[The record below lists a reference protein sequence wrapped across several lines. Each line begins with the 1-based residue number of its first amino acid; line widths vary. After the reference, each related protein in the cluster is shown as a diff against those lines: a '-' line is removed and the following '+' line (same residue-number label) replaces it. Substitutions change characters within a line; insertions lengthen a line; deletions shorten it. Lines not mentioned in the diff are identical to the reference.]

1 MHSDQAKKILI
12 AVPTARLIEV
22 ETFKSIYDQ
31 NLPPGYI
38 SEFRYF
44 TGYDI
49 DLVRNE
55 IAEAAIDGYD
65 YLFSVDSDLI
75 FPSYTLSRMLAHN
88 KPIVSGL
95 YIQRIHGS
103 HTLEVYESTPTG
115 GVSHIPYGK
124 IKGKG
129 LVEIKACGFGCA
141 LIKTEVIKA
150 VGHPYFVYHSAL
162 DHKNT
167 VSEDVD
173 FCRKATAKGFSMW
186 ADTTI
191 QCQHIG
197 SYQFVIDNDIA
208 AIPEA
213 ESAKKPPAPT
223 PLKPAPLNDEEI
235 KKQLIALRER
245 GRWEEGCPEHFQYLG
260 KLKESGFEPKVIY
273 DIGACVLHWTDRA
286 KKLWPDAEYVA
297 FEASPKL
304 EFFYKEENM
313 RYHIGVL
320 SDKTGREVDFFEN
333 DRFPAGNS
341 YYRENPRYQPIAAEI
356 YSDDH
361 KRRVKAVTLDAVVN
375 LKQFPKPDFIKMD
388 IQGSELDVLKGAEET
403 IKDVEHIVLELQ
415 RVEYNLGAPLNKD
428 VIDYMDSLGY
438 DCLGEFSPGGPDGDF
453 HFKKR

>member
-1 MHSDQAKKILI
+1 MNTDSAKKILI

-31 NLPPGYI
+31 ILPQGYTAD
-38 SEFRYF
+38 FRYF
-44 TGYDI
+44 TGHDI

-55 IAEAAIDGYD
+55 IAESAVNGYD

-75 FPSYTLSRMLAHN
+75 FPSYTLSRMIAHN

-129 LVEIKACGFGCA
+129 LVEIRACGFGCA
-141 LIKTEVIKA
+141 LVKTEVIKS
-150 VGHPYFVYHSAL
+150 VGYPYFVYHSAL
-162 DHKNT
+162 DHKHT

-173 FCRKATAKGFSMW
+173 FCRKVTAKGFTMW

-197 SYQFVIDNDIA
+197 SFQFVIDNSIE
-208 AIPEA
+208 AIPDVVPTA
-213 ESAKKPPAPT
+213 QTAAPT
-223 PLKPAPLNDEEI
+223 LLKPAPLSEEDLREQL
-235 KKQLIALRER
+235 KKLRER
-245 GRWEEGCPEHFQYLG
+245 GRWEDGQPDHTKYLS
-260 KLKESGFEPKVIY
+260 KLKESGLDPKVIY
-273 DIGACVLHWTDRA
+273 NVGACVLHWHDRA
-286 KKLWPDAEYVA
+286 KSLWPNAEFIA

-304 EFFYKEENM
+304 EFLYKEENIK
-313 RYHIGVL
+313 YHIGVL

-333 DRFPAGNS
+333 ERFPGGNS
-341 YYRENPRYQPIAAEI
+341 YYRENPKYQPIAAEI

-361 KRRVKAVTLDAVVN
+361 KRPAKTVTLDAVAN
-375 LKQFPKPDFIKMD
+375 LKQFPAPDLVVID
-388 IQGSELDVLKGAEET
+388 VQGSELDILKGSVET
-403 IKDVEHIVLELQ
+403 IRDVAHVILGLQ
-415 RVEYNLGAPLNKD
+415 RVEYNLGAPLKD
-428 VIDYMDSLGY
+428 EVISYMDKLGY
-438 DCLGEFSPGGPDGDF
+438 DCLGEFSSHGPDGDF